1 MNVTAMP
8 FRPEVHEELIINGTA
23 YRIAPHPQSPN
34 YPFAQEGG
42 RATVYRLDS
51 SHSSRALKVFKQ
63 MYRTSQVEITAKRLS
78 QYATLTGLGVC
89 NREVL
94 SPNANGE
101 APLNESDLEWSVLMP
116 WIEGATWYDILI
128 ETDERKRNIDLPTMR
143 TVVQKFLNI
152 LLEMELNAVTHCDL
166 SPGNILVRFWP
177 PEVDLIDVEEICANG
192 VPMPEILPKGTPGYT
207 HRSASDG
214 LWHPYAD
221 RFAGAILLCEMI
233 CWSDEEF
240 RQHVHGDSFFDPE
253 ELQEDTARYQVMYR
267 TLTQL
272 GGSELA
278 KLFEQCWFA
287 ENLSDTPAFWEWAR
301 GMQEYFR
308 KVVSIQPP
316 IKEKLQAQ
324 LTHTLSELQT
334 RLKLP
339 EVKSDASTRVA
350 YQRIQQRLNYDLA
363 KLIDGGTS
371 APPPAVQTTP
381 RIDIK
386 KTRAVSNTQVARPID
401 GASVMNWRRLGFVV
415 GSTVVSVAIAGF
427 VVFGLL
433 ASETDNR
440 SILPQIVVTI
450 LPNNETLTPS
460 YTVEPT
466 ITQTPLPTIPVTDT
480 AIPATAVPVKIAPTK
495 VQPTRTAVAPTRT
508 AVPPTDT
515 VVPPT
520 DTAVPPT
527 DTAVPPTNTAAP
539 QAPQAPKPAPA
550 QPTAIPI
557 G

>member
-8 FRPEVHEELIINGTA
+8 FRPEVHEELIINGTT
-23 YRIAPHPQSPN
+23 YSIAPHPQSPN

-42 RATVYRLDS
+42 RATVYRIDS
-51 SHSSRALKVFKQ
+51 LHASKALKVFKQ
-63 MYRTSQVEITAKRLS
+63 MYRTSQVSITATRLS

-94 SPNANGE
+94 APSASGE
-101 APLNESDLEWSVLMP
+101 APLGEADLEWSVLMP

-177 PEVDLIDVEEICANG
+177 PEVDLIDVEEICATG

-240 RQHVHGDSFFDPE
+240 RQQVHGDSFFDPD
-253 ELQEDTARYQVMYR
+253 ELQEDTPRYQLMR
-267 TLTQL
+267 HTLTQL

-278 KLFEQCWFA
+278 KLFEQCWYS
-287 ENLSDTPAFWEWAR
+287 EHLSDTPAFWEWAR

-316 IKEKLQAQ
+316 IQEKLQAQ
-324 LTHTLSELQT
+324 LAHTLNEVQV

-339 EVKSDASTRVA
+339 EVKSDANTRAA
-350 YQRIQQRLNYDLA
+350 YQRIQQRLNYDMS
-363 KLIDGGTS
+363 KLLGGTAS
-371 APPPAVQTTP
+371 PPILQSTP
-381 RIDIK
+381 RIDVK
-386 KTRAVSNTQVARPID
+386 KPPTGNTPPIVSQVARVD
-401 GASVMNWRRLGFVV
+401 VMNWRRLGFVV
-415 GSTVVSVAIAGF
+415 GSTVISVAIAGF

-433 ASETDNR
+433 ANQTENR

-460 YTVEPT
+460 YTIEPT
-466 ITQTPLPTIPVTDT
+466 ITQTSEPTVVPTDT
-480 AIPATAVPVKIAPTK
+480 MVPATAVPVKI
-495 VQPTRTAVAPTRT
+495 VPTRARSTPTP
-508 AVPPTDT
+508 VPPT
-515 VVPPT
+515 VPLPT
-520 DTAVPPT
+520 DTAVPLPT
-527 DTAVPPTNTAAP
+527 DTAVPLPTDTAVPLPTDTAVPKPQSQPQPKPANPTAAP
-539 QAPQAPKPAPA
+539 
-550 QPTAIPI
+550 I

>member
-1 MNVTAMP
+1 MP
-8 FRPEVHEELIINGTA
+8 FRPDVHEELIINGTT
-23 YRIAPHPQSPN
+23 YSVAPHPQSPN

-51 SHSSRALKVFKQ
+51 SHSSRALKIFKQ
-63 MYRTSQVEITAKRLS
+63 MYRTSQVAITAQRLS

-94 SPNANGE
+94 APTAQGE
-101 APLNESDLEWSVLMP
+101 APLSESDLEWSVLMP

-177 PEVDLIDVEEICANG
+177 PEVDLIDVEEICAAG

-214 LWHPYAD
+214 SWHPYAD

-240 RQHVHGDSFFDPE
+240 RQHVHGDSFFDPD

-324 LTHTLSELQT
+324 LAHTLSELQT

-363 KLIDGGTS
+363 KLMGGATS

-381 RIDIK
+381 PIDIK
-386 KTRAVSNTQVARPID
+386 KTRAGTNAQVSRPVD
-401 GASVMNWRRLGFVV
+401 GAGVMNWRRLGFVAV
-415 GSTVVSVAIAGF
+415 STVVSVAIAGF

-433 ASETDNR
+433 SAKTENR

-460 YTVEPT
+460 YTAEPT

-480 AIPATAVPVKIAPTK
+480 AIPATAVSVKIAPTK
-495 VQPTRTAVAPTRT
+495 LPSTRTS
-508 AVPPTDT
+508 
-515 VVPPT
+515 
-520 DTAVPPT
+520 
-527 DTAVPPTNTAAP
+527 VPPTNTVIPPTNTVIPPTDTPEPKAP
-539 QAPQAPKPAPA
+539 SSNPGNSGNSGGEG
-550 QPTAIPI
+550 T
-557 G
+557 

>member
-1 MNVTAMP
+1 MP
-8 FRPEVHEELIINGTA
+8 FRPAVYEELVINGTT
-23 YRIAPHPQSPN
+23 YSVAPHPQSPN

-51 SHSSRALKVFKQ
+51 PHASRALKVFKQ
-63 MYRTSQVEITAKRLS
+63 LYRTSQVGTTASRLS

-94 SPNANGE
+94 APTSDGTP
-101 APLNESDLEWSVLMP
+101 PLNEPDLEWSVLMP
-116 WIEGATWYDILI
+116 WVEGSTWYDILI
-128 ETDERKRNIDLPTMR
+128 ETDERKRNIDLMTMR

-177 PEVDLIDVEEICANG
+177 PEVDLIDVEEICAAG

-233 CWSDEEF
+233 CWSDEHF
-240 RQHVHGDSFFDPE
+240 REHVHGDSFFDPD
-253 ELQEDTARYQVMYR
+253 ELQEDTPRYQVMYR

-272 GGSELA
+272 GGLGLA

-287 ENLSDTPAFWEWAR
+287 QNLSDTPAFWEWAR
-301 GMQEYFR
+301 GMQEYFK

-324 LTHTLSELQT
+324 LNHTLQEIKT
-334 RLKLP
+334 RLHQPDTKKD
-339 EVKSDASTRVA
+339 VHARAA
-350 YQRIQQRLNYDLA
+350 YQRVQQRLEYDVA
-363 KLIDGGTS
+363 KLNGAVLPASGTNPV
-371 APPPAVQTTP
+371 PP
-381 RIDIK
+381 K
-386 KTRAVSNTQVARPID
+386 KGMISTV
-401 GASVMNWRRLGFVV
+401 GAKPVDVNIVNWRRLGFIV
-415 GSTVVSVAIAGF
+415 GSTVVSVVVAGY

-433 ASETDNR
+433 ATDSN
-440 SILPQIVVTI
+440 SDSLLPQVVITI

-460 YTVEPT
+460 YTLIPT
-466 ITQTPLPTIPVTDT
+466 ETQTVLPSVSPTSIPPTAVPTSIPPTRIRPTQVVVTDTPVPLPTDTPV
-480 AIPATAVPVKIAPTK
+480 PL
-495 VQPTRTAVAPTRT
+495 
-508 AVPPTDT
+508 PTDT
-515 VVPPT
+515 PIPLPT
-520 DTAVPPT
+520 DTPILL
-527 DTAVPPTNTAAP
+527 PTNTPPPQQSAP
-539 QAPQAPKPAPA
+539 RP
-550 QPTAIPI
+550 QPTVAPSPVPI